1 MVVLH
6 FTCRAREL
14 PVDYYSDIMVPN
26 TKGEDFPVVVV
37 THMGAVVLFFAMSEY
52 SVVSVDSYRVIIVT
66 F

>member
-1 MVVLH
+1 MVLH

-14 PVDYYSDIMVPN
+14 DYYCDTMVPN

>member
-1 MVVLH
+1 
-6 FTCRAREL
+6 
-14 PVDYYSDIMVPN
+14 MVPN